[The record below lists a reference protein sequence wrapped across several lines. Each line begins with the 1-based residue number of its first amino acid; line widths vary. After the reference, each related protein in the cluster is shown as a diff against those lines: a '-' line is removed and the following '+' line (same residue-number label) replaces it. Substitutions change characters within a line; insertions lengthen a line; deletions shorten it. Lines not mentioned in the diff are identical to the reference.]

1 MDDPKV
7 GASVAVAI
15 AIHNIPEGICVAIPI
30 YYATGSRMKGF
41 IWATLSGVTE
51 LVGAL
56 LGYVVLRNVLSQT
69 VYGVLFG
76 IVAGMMVYI
85 SLKQLLP
92 TALKYDPNDK
102 VTTTFL
108 VIGMVVMSLSLI
120 LFKF

>member
-1 MDDPKV
+1 MEDPKV

-30 YYATGSRMKGF
+30 YYATGSRLKGF
-41 IWATLSGVTE
+41 VWATLSGVTE

-56 LGYVVLRNVLSQT
+56 FGFIVLRKVLTQT

-76 IVAGMMVYI
+76 LVAGMMVYI

-92 TALKYDPNDK
+92 TAHKYDPEDR
-102 VTTTFL
+102 VTTAFL
-108 VIGMVVMSLSLI
+108 VVGMLVMSISLI